1 MAESI
6 WQSYSKCNLNVG
18 IFRFPN
24 GHARDSFFSK
34 AFLECRI
41 SPITMLQAALRLE
54 KGPFEMRIAIEN
66 ILPDPERPEYDRTH
80 RAWAR
85 RRRQRR
91 MPVVLAEQGKFYL
104 LCGHNA
110 IDAAHRAGEDIVECV
125 VRQGVSDEEREE
137 FRLADEY
144 FSSLL
149 PPIKMAESFINY
161 REKYHVTQQELA
173 RRTGITAG
181 TVHHYESLRKTL
193 SPKLQ
198 ENVDRGELTFKEA
211 RCIADI
217 DGHQRQEELAQPFID
232 SRLSSVHVEELVS
245 KAKANPTM
253 DPSALI
259 AEYVVAEPVAEDR
272 VVASVTNGA
281 TENGHSLIHVERLN
295 GRYENDLEGMQK
307 DAFLLAGSLEKL
319 ASAEIPEYRRLRLVS
334 TLRILS
340 SRLNIALD
348 HLNRYKTN
356 GSSNGSNG
364 SRSRFA
370 HAVKVR

>member
-1 MAESI
+1 
-6 WQSYSKCNLNVG
+6 
-18 IFRFPN
+18 
-24 GHARDSFFSK
+24 
-34 AFLECRI
+34 
-41 SPITMLQAALRLE
+41 
-54 KGPFEMRIAIEN
+54 MRIAIEN
-66 ILPDPERPEYDRTH
+66 ILPDPKRPVYDRIH

-110 IDAAHRAGEDIVECV
+110 IEAAQRAGEEIVECV

-137 FRLADEY
+137 FRLTDEY

-161 REKYHVTQQELA
+161 REKYHMTQQELA

-198 ENVDRGELTFKEA
+198 EHVDRGELTFKEA

-217 DGHQRQEELAQPFID
+217 DGYQRQEELAQPFID

-245 KAKANPTM
+245 KAKANPTTAPG
-253 DPSALI
+253 DLI
-259 AEYVVAEPVAEDR
+259 AEYVIDEPVVDDR
-272 VVASVTNGA
+272 VDEPVTNGVI
-281 TENGHSLIHVERLN
+281 ENGHDLIHSERLN
-295 GRYENDLEGMQK
+295 GRYENDLESMQK

-348 HLNRYKTN
+348 HLNRYKAN
-356 GSSNGSNG
+356 GSPNGRNG

>member
-1 MAESI
+1 
-6 WQSYSKCNLNVG
+6 
-18 IFRFPN
+18 
-24 GHARDSFFSK
+24 
-34 AFLECRI
+34 
-41 SPITMLQAALRLE
+41 
-54 KGPFEMRIAIEN
+54 MRIAIEN
-66 ILPDPERPEYDRTH
+66 ILPDPDRPVYDKAH

-104 LCGHNA
+104 LCGHNT
-110 IDAAHRAGEDIVECV
+110 IDAAQRAGEDLVECV

-137 FRLADEY
+137 FRLTDEY

-149 PPIKMAESFINY
+149 PPIKMAESFIRY

-198 ENVDRGELTFKEA
+198 DHVDKGELTFKEA

-217 DGHQRQEELAQPFID
+217 DGNQRQEELAQPFID
-232 SRLSSVHVEELVS
+232 SRLSSVHVEELIS
-245 KAKANPTM
+245 KAKSNPEK
-253 DPSALI
+253 PSAELI
-259 AEYVVAEPVAEDR
+259 AEYVVDEPK
-272 VVASVTNGA
+272 VVAVEQKPPTNGVQV
-281 TENGHSLIHVERLN
+281 NGHAAVRSGDLN
-295 GRYENDLEGMQK
+295 GSYQDDLEGMQEN
-307 DAFLLAGSLEKL
+307 AFMLAGSLEKL
-319 ASAEIPEYRRLRLVS
+319 ASADIPEYRRLRLVS

-340 SRLNIALD
+340 SRLNNALD

-356 GSSNGSNG
+356 GSTISRSNG
-364 SRSRFA
+364 RTRFA
-370 HAVKVR
+370 QAVKTR

>member
-1 MAESI
+1 
-6 WQSYSKCNLNVG
+6 
-18 IFRFPN
+18 
-24 GHARDSFFSK
+24 
-34 AFLECRI
+34 
-41 SPITMLQAALRLE
+41 
-54 KGPFEMRIAIEN
+54 
-66 ILPDPERPEYDRTH
+66 
-80 RAWAR
+80 
-85 RRRQRR
+85 

-110 IDAAHRAGEDIVECV
+110 IDAAQRAGEEIVECV

-198 ENVDRGELTFKEA
+198 EHVDRGELTFKEA

-245 KAKANPTM
+245 KAKANPTKA
-253 DPSALI
+253 PSDLI
-259 AEYVVAEPVAEDR
+259 AEYVVDEPVVEDR
-272 VVASVTNGA
+272 AVEIVTNGVV
-281 TENGHSLIHVERLN
+281 ENGHDLIHGERLN
-295 GRYENDLEGMQK
+295 GRYENDLEGMQE

-356 GSSNGSNG
+356 GSSNGSNS

-370 HAVKVR
+370 HAAKVR

>member
-1 MAESI
+1 
-6 WQSYSKCNLNVG
+6 
-18 IFRFPN
+18 
-24 GHARDSFFSK
+24 
-34 AFLECRI
+34 
-41 SPITMLQAALRLE
+41 
-54 KGPFEMRIAIEN
+54 MRIAIEN
-66 ILPDPERPEYDRTH
+66 ILPDPERPAYDNAH

-91 MPVVLAEQGKFYL
+91 MPVVLAEKGSFFL
-104 LCGHNA
+104 LCGRNT
-110 IDAAHRAGEDIVECV
+110 IDAAQRAGEELIECI

-149 PPIKMAESFINY
+149 PPIRMAESFINF
-161 REKYHVTQQELA
+161 RDKFHVTQQELA

-211 RCIADI
+211 RCIADL
-217 DGHQRQEELAQPFID
+217 DGYARQEELAQPFVD
-232 SRLSSVHVEELVS
+232 SRLSSVHVEELIA
-245 KAKANPTM
+245 KAKTNPSVS
-253 DPSALI
+253 SAELI
-259 AEYVVAEPVAEDR
+259 SEFVPDEPKIEKKVEKTE
-272 VVASVTNGA
+272 VKPVEQNGVMSIHAS
-281 TENGHSLIHVERLN
+281 RLN
-295 GRYENDLEGMQK
+295 GRYDSDLEGMQE

-319 ASAEIPEYRRLRLVS
+319 ASTEIPEYRRLRLVS

-348 HLNRYKTN
+348 HLNRYK
-356 GSSNGSNG
+356 SNGVARKRTANHSELA
-364 SRSRFA
+364 R
-370 HAVKVR
+370 AVKVR

>member
-1 MAESI
+1 
-6 WQSYSKCNLNVG
+6 
-18 IFRFPN
+18 
-24 GHARDSFFSK
+24 
-34 AFLECRI
+34 
-41 SPITMLQAALRLE
+41 
-54 KGPFEMRIAIEN
+54 MRIAIDK
-66 ILPDPERPEYDRTH
+66 ILPDPDRPVYDKTH

-91 MPVVLAEQGKFYL
+91 MPVVLAKRGKFYL
-104 LCGHNA
+104 LCGHNT
-110 IDAAHRAGEDIVECV
+110 IDAAERAGEELIECI

-149 PPIKMAESFINY
+149 PPIKMAESFIRY

-198 ENVDRGELTFKEA
+198 EHVDRGELTFKEA
-211 RCIADI
+211 RCIADL
-217 DGHQRQEELAQPFID
+217 DGFKRQEELAQPFID
-232 SRLSSVHVEELVS
+232 ARLSSVHVEELIA
-245 KAKANPTM
+245 KAKANHSM
-253 DPSALI
+253 PSTDLI
-259 AEYVVAEPVAEDR
+259 AEFVTEDEEIIVQESEPKVEHVGDKQNGQAPIHLVRINGD
-272 VVASVTNGA
+272 ASD
-281 TENGHSLIHVERLN
+281 
-295 GRYENDLEGMQK
+295 DLEGMQK

-356 GSSNGSNG
+356 GATRNYNGNPA
-364 SRSRFA
+364 RFA
-370 HAVKVR
+370 QVAKMR

>member
-1 MAESI
+1 M
-6 WQSYSKCNLNVG
+6 Q
-18 IFRFPN
+18 P
-24 GHARDSFFSK
+24 
-34 AFLECRI
+34 ECRNLPFLLWTSEGQFLFKGFLGI
-41 SPITMLQAALRLE
+41 QNLTYHDVAGSLE
-54 KGPFEMRIAIEN
+54 AEKRPFEMRIAIEN
-66 ILPDPERPEYDRTH
+66 ILSDPERPVYDRTH

-104 LCGHNA
+104 LCGYNA
-110 IDAAHRAGEDIVECV
+110 IDAAQRAGEEIVECV

-137 FRLADEY
+137 LRLADEY

-198 ENVDRGELTFKEA
+198 EHIDRGELTFKEA

-217 DGHQRQEELAQPFID
+217 KGHQRQEELAQPFID
-232 SRLSSVHVEELVS
+232 SKLSSVHVEELVS
-245 KAKANPTM
+245 KAKANPLMSPT
-253 DPSALI
+253 DLI
-259 AEYVVAEPVAEDR
+259 AEYVVDEPIVENCA
-272 VVASVTNGA
+272 VNTPTNGVV
-281 TENGHSLIHVERLN
+281 ENDRELIHVERLQ
-295 GRYENDLEGMQK
+295 GSYENDFEGMQE

-319 ASAEIPEYRRLRLVS
+319 TSAEIPEYRRLRLVS

-348 HLNRYKTN
+348 HLNRYKAN
-356 GSSNGSNG
+356 GSSSGNSGN
-364 SRSRFA
+364 RSRFA
-370 HAVKVR
+370 HAVKLR

>member
-1 MAESI
+1 
-6 WQSYSKCNLNVG
+6 
-18 IFRFPN
+18 
-24 GHARDSFFSK
+24 
-34 AFLECRI
+34 
-41 SPITMLQAALRLE
+41 
-54 KGPFEMRIAIEN
+54 MRIAIEN
-66 ILPDPERPEYDRTH
+66 ILPDPDRPVYDKAH

-104 LCGHNA
+104 LCGHNT
-110 IDAAHRAGEDIVECV
+110 IDAAQRAGEDLVECV

-137 FRLADEY
+137 FRLTDEY

-149 PPIKMAESFINY
+149 PPIKMAESFIRY

-198 ENVDRGELTFKEA
+198 DHVDKGELTFKEA

-217 DGHQRQEELAQPFID
+217 DGNQRQEELAQPFID
-232 SRLSSVHVEELVS
+232 SRLSSVHVEELIS
-245 KAKANPTM
+245 KAKSNPEK
-253 DPSALI
+253 PSAELI
-259 AEYVVAEPVAEDR
+259 AEYVVDEPK
-272 VVASVTNGA
+272 VVAVEQKPPTNGVQV
-281 TENGHSLIHVERLN
+281 NGHAAVRSGDLN
-295 GRYENDLEGMQK
+295 GSYQDDLEGMQEN
-307 DAFLLAGSLEKL
+307 AFMLAGSLEKL
-319 ASAEIPEYRRLRLVS
+319 ASADIPEYRRLRLVS

-340 SRLNIALD
+340 SRLNNALD

-356 GSSNGSNG
+356 GSAISRSNG
-364 SRSRFA
+364 RTRFA
-370 HAVKVR
+370 QAVKTR

>member
-1 MAESI
+1 MSESSVSLMDMLGTVSFQREVWGAEFDLI
-6 WQSYSKCNLNVG
+6 M
-18 IFRFPN
+18 
-24 GHARDSFFSK
+24 
-34 AFLECRI
+34 
-41 SPITMLQAALRLE
+41 MLQAAWRLK

-66 ILPDPERPEYDRTH
+66 ILPDPERPEYDKTH

-91 MPVVLAEQGKFYL
+91 MPVVLAEQGKFFL
-104 LCGHNA
+104 LCGNNT
-110 IDAAHRAGEDIVECV
+110 IDAAQRAGEDAVECV

-137 FRLADEY
+137 LRLADEY

-149 PPIKMAESFINY
+149 PPIKMAESFIHY

-198 ENVDRGELTFKEA
+198 IHVDRGELTFKEA

-217 DGHQRQEELAQPFID
+217 DGHQRQEDLAQPFID
-232 SRLSSVHVEELVS
+232 SRLSSVHVEELIA
-245 KAKANPTM
+245 KAKADPALNPA
-253 DPSALI
+253 DLI
-259 AEYVVAEPVAEDR
+259 AEYVVEEPKAEI
-272 VVASVTNGA
+272 VVEPEPADETVNGNA
-281 TENGHSLIHVERLN
+281 GIHLERLN

-319 ASAEIPEYRRLRLVS
+319 ASAEIPEYRRLRLIS

-348 HLNRYKTN
+348 HLNRYKSN
-356 GSSNGSNG
+356 GSSRGSNG
-364 SRSRFA
+364 SGSRFA
-370 HAVKVR
+370 EAVKVR

>member
-1 MAESI
+1 
-6 WQSYSKCNLNVG
+6 
-18 IFRFPN
+18 
-24 GHARDSFFSK
+24 
-34 AFLECRI
+34 
-41 SPITMLQAALRLE
+41 
-54 KGPFEMRIAIEN
+54 MRIAIEN

-104 LCGHNA
+104 LCGNNA
-110 IDAAHRAGEDIVECV
+110 IDAAQRAGEDIVECV

-198 ENVDRGELTFKEA
+198 DHVDRGELTFKEA

-217 DGHQRQEELAQPFID
+217 NGHQRQEELAQPFVD
-232 SRLSSVHVEELVS
+232 SRLSSVHVEDLVS
-245 KAKANPTM
+245 KAKANPAM
-253 DPSALI
+253 DPADLI
-259 AEYVVAEPVAEDR
+259 AEYVDDEPPAVEEQG
-272 VVASVTNGA
+272 VETVTNGVKK
-281 TENGHSLIHVERLN
+281 NGYDLIHGERLN
-295 GRYENDLEGMQK
+295 GCYENDLEGMQE

-340 SRLNIALD
+340 SRLNNALD
-348 HLNRYKTN
+348 HLNRYN
-356 GSSNGSNG
+356 ANSSSNGSSSN
-364 SRSRFA
+364 RSRFA

>member
-1 MAESI
+1 
-6 WQSYSKCNLNVG
+6 
-18 IFRFPN
+18 
-24 GHARDSFFSK
+24 
-34 AFLECRI
+34 
-41 SPITMLQAALRLE
+41 
-54 KGPFEMRIAIEN
+54 MRIAIEN
-66 ILPDPERPEYDRTH
+66 ILPDPERPVYDRTH

-104 LCGHNA
+104 LCGHNT
-110 IDAAHRAGEDIVECV
+110 IDAAQRAGEDVVECV

-137 FRLADEY
+137 LRLTDEY

-198 ENVDRGELTFKEA
+198 EHVDRGELTFKEA

-217 DGHQRQEELAQPFID
+217 DGQQRQEELAQPFID

-245 KAKANPTM
+245 KAKS
-253 DPSALI
+253 DPKLASSDLI
-259 AEYVVAEPVAEDR
+259 AEYVVIEPVVEDR
-272 VVASVTNGA
+272 AVETVTNGVS
-281 TENGHSLIHVERLN
+281 ENGHKLIHIDRLN
-295 GRYENDLEGMQK
+295 GHYENDLEGMQE

-319 ASAEIPEYRRLRLVS
+319 ASVEIPEYRRLRLVS

-340 SRLNIALD
+340 SRLNSALD
-348 HLNRYKTN
+348 HLNRYKSKE
-356 GSSNGSNG
+356 SSDGSNG
-364 SRSRFA
+364 SRSRFV

>member
-1 MAESI
+1 
-6 WQSYSKCNLNVG
+6 
-18 IFRFPN
+18 
-24 GHARDSFFSK
+24 
-34 AFLECRI
+34 
-41 SPITMLQAALRLE
+41 
-54 KGPFEMRIAIEN
+54 MRIAIET
-66 ILPDPERPEYDRTH
+66 ILPDPERPVYDRTH

-91 MPVVLAEQGKFYL
+91 MPVVLAEHGKFYL
-104 LCGHNA
+104 LCGNNA
-110 IDAAHRAGEDIVECV
+110 IDAAQRAGEEIVECV

-137 FRLADEY
+137 LRLADEY

-198 ENVDRGELTFKEA
+198 QHVDRGELTFKEA

-217 DGHQRQEELAQPFID
+217 DGHERQEELAQPFID

-245 KAKANPTM
+245 KAKANPSM
-253 DPSALI
+253 DSAELI
-259 AEYVVAEPVAEDR
+259 AEYVVDEPVVEEPAVEH
-272 VVASVTNGA
+272 VSNGA
-281 TENGHSLIHVERLN
+281 LQNGHDLIHGERLN
-295 GRYENDLEGMQK
+295 GRYENDLEGMQE

-340 SRLNIALD
+340 SRLNNALD
-348 HLNRYKTN
+348 HLNRYKAN

-364 SRSRFA
+364 SHSRLPQ
-370 HAVKVR
+370 AVKVR

>member
-1 MAESI
+1 
-6 WQSYSKCNLNVG
+6 
-18 IFRFPN
+18 
-24 GHARDSFFSK
+24 
-34 AFLECRI
+34 
-41 SPITMLQAALRLE
+41 
-54 KGPFEMRIAIEN
+54 
-66 ILPDPERPEYDRTH
+66 
-80 RAWAR
+80 
-85 RRRQRR
+85 

-104 LCGHNA
+104 LCGNNA
-110 IDAAHRAGEDIVECV
+110 IDAAQRAGEDIVECV

-198 ENVDRGELTFKEA
+198 DHVDRGELTFKEA

-217 DGHQRQEELAQPFID
+217 NGHQRQEELAQPFVD
-232 SRLSSVHVEELVS
+232 SRLSSVHVEDLVS
-245 KAKANPTM
+245 KAKANPAM
-253 DPSALI
+253 DPADLI
-259 AEYVVAEPVAEDR
+259 AEYVDDEPPAVEEQG
-272 VVASVTNGA
+272 VETVTNGVKK
-281 TENGHSLIHVERLN
+281 NGYDLIHGERLN
-295 GRYENDLEGMQK
+295 GCYENDLEGMQE

-340 SRLNIALD
+340 SRLNNALD
-348 HLNRYKTN
+348 HLNRYN
-356 GSSNGSNG
+356 ANSSSNGSSSN
-364 SRSRFA
+364 RSRFA

>member
-1 MAESI
+1 
-6 WQSYSKCNLNVG
+6 
-18 IFRFPN
+18 
-24 GHARDSFFSK
+24 
-34 AFLECRI
+34 
-41 SPITMLQAALRLE
+41 
-54 KGPFEMRIAIEN
+54 MRIAIEN
-66 ILPDPERPEYDRTH
+66 ILPDPERPEYDRAH

-104 LCGHNA
+104 LCGHNT
-110 IDAAHRAGEDIVECV
+110 IDAAQRAGEDIVECV

-198 ENVDRGELTFKEA
+198 EHVDRGKLTFKEA

-232 SRLSSVHVEELVS
+232 SRLSSVYVEELVS
-245 KAKANPTM
+245 KAKANPTAA
-253 DPSALI
+253 PSDLI
-259 AEYVVAEPVAEDR
+259 AEYVVDKPVVEDP
-272 VVASVTNGA
+272 SVNAPTNDV
-281 TENGHSLIHVERLN
+281 TENGHNLIHIERLN
-295 GRYENDLEGMQK
+295 GRYEDDLEGMQE

-319 ASAEIPEYRRLRLVS
+319 VSAEIPEYRRLRLVS

-348 HLNRYKTN
+348 HLNRYNTN
-356 GSSNGSNG
+356 GSSNSGKGNSNG
-364 SRSRFA
+364 SRIA
-370 HAVKVR
+370 HAVRVS

>member
-1 MAESI
+1 
-6 WQSYSKCNLNVG
+6 
-18 IFRFPN
+18 
-24 GHARDSFFSK
+24 
-34 AFLECRI
+34 
-41 SPITMLQAALRLE
+41 
-54 KGPFEMRIAIEN
+54 MRIAIEN
-66 ILPDPERPEYDRTH
+66 ILPDPDRPVYDKAH

-104 LCGHNA
+104 LCGHNTV
-110 IDAAHRAGEDIVECV
+110 DAAQRAGEDLVECV
-125 VRQGVSDEEREE
+125 VRQGVSEEERQE

-149 PPIKMAESFINY
+149 PPIKMAESFIRY
-161 REKYHVTQQELA
+161 RERYHVTQQELA

-217 DGHQRQEELAQPFID
+217 DGNHRQEELAQPFID
-232 SRLSSVHVEELVS
+232 SRLSSVHVEELIS
-245 KAKANPTM
+245 KAKASPQT
-253 DPSALI
+253 PSAELI
-259 AEYVVAEPVAEDR
+259 SEYVVDEPKVE
-272 VVASVTNGA
+272 VVRQPEATTGA
-281 TENGHSLIHVERLN
+281 VVNGHRRIHGSRLN
-295 GRYENDLEGMQK
+295 GSYDDDLEGMQE

-319 ASAEIPEYRRLRLVS
+319 ASADIPEYRRLRLVS

-348 HLNRYKTN
+348 HLNRYKKN
-356 GSSNGSNG
+356 GATLRNSTT
-364 SRSRFA
+364 RTRIA
-370 HAVKVR
+370 QKVKVR

>member
-1 MAESI
+1 
-6 WQSYSKCNLNVG
+6 
-18 IFRFPN
+18 
-24 GHARDSFFSK
+24 
-34 AFLECRI
+34 
-41 SPITMLQAALRLE
+41 
-54 KGPFEMRIAIEN
+54 MRIAIEN
-66 ILPDPERPEYDRTH
+66 ILPDPKRQEYDRTH

-104 LCGHNA
+104 LCGHNT
-110 IDAAHRAGEDIVECV
+110 IDAAQRAGEEIVECV

-137 FRLADEY
+137 LRLADEY

-181 TVHHYESLRKTL
+181 TVHHYESLLKTL

-198 ENVDRGELTFKEA
+198 GHVDRGELTFKEA

-217 DGHQRQEELAQPFID
+217 DGHQRQEMLAQPFID
-232 SRLSSVHVEELVS
+232 SKLSSVYVEELVS
-245 KAKANPTM
+245 KAKANPKM
-253 DPSALI
+253 DPADLI
-259 AEYVVAEPVAEDR
+259 DEYVVEEPVVE
-272 VVASVTNGA
+272 VAAVTNGVM
-281 TENGHSLIHVERLN
+281 ENGHHAIHGERLN
-295 GRYENDLEGMQK
+295 GRYENDLEGMQE

-348 HLNRYKTN
+348 HLNRYKSNGSTN
-356 GSSNGSNG
+356 GSTNG
-364 SRSRFA
+364 SRSGYA
-370 HAVKVR
+370 QVVKVR

>member
-1 MAESI
+1 
-6 WQSYSKCNLNVG
+6 
-18 IFRFPN
+18 
-24 GHARDSFFSK
+24 
-34 AFLECRI
+34 
-41 SPITMLQAALRLE
+41 
-54 KGPFEMRIAIEN
+54 MRIAIDK
-66 ILPDPERPEYDRTH
+66 ILPDPGRPVYDNAH

-91 MPVVLAEQGKFYL
+91 MPVVLADKGNFYL
-104 LCGHNA
+104 LCGRNT
-110 IDAAHRAGEDIVECV
+110 IDAAQRAGEELIECI

-137 FRLADEY
+137 LQLADEY

-149 PPIKMAESFINY
+149 PPIKMAESFIHY

-211 RCIADI
+211 RCIADL
-217 DGHQRQEELAQPFID
+217 DGFNRQEELAQPFID
-232 SRLSSVHVEELVS
+232 SRLSSVHVEELVAR
-245 KAKANPTM
+245 AKANHSM
-253 DPSALI
+253 PSAELI
-259 AEYVVAEPVAEDR
+259 AEFVTEEQKIEEPEPKVEQVEDKQ
-272 VVASVTNGA
+272 
-281 TENGHSLIHVERLN
+281 NGHVPIHLVRIN
-295 GRYENDLEGMQK
+295 GDASDDLEGMQK

-340 SRLNIALD
+340 SRLNNALD

-356 GSSNGSNG
+356 GATRSYNGNG
-364 SRSRFA
+364 TRYAQVAKMR
-370 HAVKVR
+370 